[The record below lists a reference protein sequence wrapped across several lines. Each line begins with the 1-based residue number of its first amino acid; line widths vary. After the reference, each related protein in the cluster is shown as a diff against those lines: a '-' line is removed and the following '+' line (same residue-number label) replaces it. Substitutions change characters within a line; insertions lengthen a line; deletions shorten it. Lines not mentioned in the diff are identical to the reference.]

1 MDVIGGGVLMAA
13 AAVLWVA
20 YLLPTWLRRRQYLAT
35 ERNAVRLQQ
44 TLRILAETSETPEP
58 VRLEATARE
67 IATQQRILHEHE
79 ETARLEAEAAEQLA
93 IAERIAAEEAARTA
107 RELATRALATQPID
121 VIPTAA
127 TDGSPV
133 TDAPGTVSAP
143 AGGDARDVRRRLR
156 RQRGRR
162 SLLLLAAL
170 LTLVTG
176 LVGLAFGLSPVVAV
190 AGAVGVVV
198 GFAELARLARV
209 GRRLLPTP
217 AAVVRPEA
225 VPFEPIEFVE
235 PEASAEEAEPGWV
248 PEPLPRALH
257 LSRGTIAAAAMASI
271 EAAEQLRRAEVE
283 SELAKRA
290 AELAPEPVRIQPRPA
305 EEPAAEA
312 PAAEA
317 APASPY
323 ARMGIVGDTTPGFDD
338 LDAVF
343 RRRREAV

>member
-1 MDVIGGGVLMAA
+1 MAA

-67 IATQQRILHEHE
+67 IATQQRILHELE
-79 ETARLEAEAAEQLA
+79 ETTRLEAEAAEQLA
-93 IAERIAAEEAARTA
+93 IAERIAAEEAARAA
-107 RELATRALATQPID
+107 RELATRALATQPIPVVEPVGSAD
-121 VIPTAA
+121 APTVADAPTGAAVPTAA
-127 TDGSPV
+127 NP
-133 TDAPGTVSAP
+133 DATRA
-143 AGGDARDVRRRLR
+143 ARRRLR

-162 SLLLLAAL
+162 SLLLLVA
-170 LTLVTG
+170 LVTMIAG
-176 LVGLAFGLSPVVAV
+176 LVGLPFGWTPVVAI

-198 GFAELARLARV
+198 GFAELGRLARV
-209 GRRLLPTP
+209 SRRRVPVGVP
-217 AAVVRPEA
+217 AARPES

-235 PEASAEEAEPGWV
+235 PEASVEPEPGWV

-290 AELAPEPVRIQPRPA
+290 AELAPEPPQLQPRPV
-305 EEPAAEA
+305 ETPAAK
-312 PAAEA
+312 AATVDE